1 MKKVRIKK
9 GEELQAAEALSNR
22 TESDFDGVDVS
33 VREIIE
39 RVKRDG
45 DEALYYFSEKFGGPG
60 REKTGPLRVSEEE
73 IEEACR
79 AVEPEF
85 MEAIQTAAE
94 NIRSFHEK
102 QLSESWSYRKG
113 DGILLG
119 QLVRPIRNVGVY
131 IPGGKAPLS
140 SSVLMN
146 VIPARIAGCRRIV
159 MCSSPEA
166 DGRINKYILAAA
178 GVAGADEVYRTGGAQ
193 AIAAMAYGTES
204 IRPVSKITGPGSAYV
219 ARAKKYVFGTVD
231 IDMIAGP
238 SEVCIIA
245 DSSADPEY
253 IAADM
258 LAQAEHD
265 EMASSILITDSEETA
280 DRTVSALKRQLSV
293 LERAEIASRSI
304 EDNAVIFIT
313 EDMDSAFLIA
323 DEIAP
328 EHLELLIPDAESRL
342 DDVNC
347 AGAVFLGPYS
357 PEPLG
362 DYLAGP
368 NHTLP
373 TGGTAR
379 FASPLGVY
387 DFLTRTSVISY
398 SREELSSVSRQI
410 IRLADSEQ
418 LTAHANAVR
427 VRFGGETREENRE

>member
-1 MKKVRIKK
+1 MKKIRIRK
-9 GEELQAAEALSNR
+9 GEEAGAAASLSNR
-22 TESDFDGVDVS
+22 TDSDFGEVDAS
-33 VREIIE
+33 VREIVE
-39 RVKRDG
+39 KVKRDG

-60 REKTGPLRVSEEE
+60 KERIGSLRVSEEE

-79 AVEPEF
+79 ATEPELT
-85 MEAIQTAAE
+85 EALRMAAE

-102 QLSESWSYRKG
+102 QMSESWSYRKG

-146 VIPARIAGCRRIV
+146 VIPAKIAGCERIV
-159 MCSSPEA
+159 MCSSPEG
-166 DGRINKYILAAA
+166 DGKINKYILAAA
-178 GVAGADEVYRTGGAQ
+178 KIAGADEIYKAGGAQ

-245 DSSADPEY
+245 DSTADPEY

-280 DRTVSALKRQLSV
+280 DRAAAALQRQISV
-293 LERAEIASRSI
+293 LERREIASQSV
-304 EDNAVIFIT
+304 ENNAVIFVT
-313 EDMDSAFLIA
+313 EDL
-323 DEIAP
+323 
-328 EHLELLIPDAESRL
+328 DAEKRL
-342 DDVNC
+342 DMVNC
-347 AGAVFLGPYS
+347 AGAVFLGQYS

-398 SREELSSVSRQI
+398 SREELQKVNRES
-410 IRLADSEQ
+410 IRLAESEE

-427 VRFGGETREENRE
+427 VRFGNEGKKAKA

>member
-1 MKKVRIKK
+1 MKKIRIRK
-9 GEELQAAEALSNR
+9 GEETKAAAALSNR
-22 TESDFDGVDVS
+22 TDSDFDEVDAS

-39 RVKRDG
+39 RVKRG
-45 DEALYYFSEKFGGPG
+45 RDEALYYFSEKFGGPG
-60 REKTGPLRVSEEE
+60 KESIGSLRVSEEE

-79 AVEPEF
+79 STEPEL
-85 MEAIQTAAE
+85 MEALGMAAE

-102 QLSESWSYRKG
+102 QMSESWSYRKG

-146 VIPARIAGCRRIV
+146 VIPAKIAGCERIV
-159 MCSSPEA
+159 MCSSPES
-166 DGRINKYILAAA
+166 DGKINKYILAAA
-178 GVAGADEVYRTGGAQ
+178 KIAGADEIYKAGGAQ

-280 DRTVSALKRQLSV
+280 DRTAAALQRQLSV
-293 LERAEIASRSI
+293 LERAEIASQSV
-304 EDNAVIFIT
+304 ENNAVIFVT
-313 EDMDSAFLIA
+313 EDLDSAFLIA
-323 DEIAP
+323 DETAP
-328 EHLELLIPDAESRL
+328 EHLELMIPDAEKYL
-342 DDVNC
+342 DRVNC
-347 AGAVFLGPYS
+347 AGAVFLGQYS

-387 DFLTRTSVISY
+387 DFLTKTSVISY
-398 SREELSSVSRQI
+398 SREELQKVNRQI
-410 IRLADSEQ
+410 IRLAESEE

-427 VRFGGETREENRE
+427 VRFGDE